1 MKLIHQLFEH
11 FPADQ
16 VFRFLTPFLMAVILP
31 SAEYVIIASFF
42 VFSDTLTGV
51 LASRKKGQKFSS
63 HRLFNTIPKLIA
75 YGTAILIAGM
85 IQWKFMPDFPCI
97 KGITLFVVYI
107 ELKSI
112 DENITTITGESMF
125 NRIIHMINPKRDDR

>member
-1 MKLIHQLFEH
+1 MQ
-11 FPADQ
+11 PALPEQ
-16 VFRFLTPFLMAVILP
+16 ILKFLSPFILAVLLP

-42 VFSDTLTGV
+42 VFCDTLTGV
-51 LASRKKGQKFSS
+51 LAAKKRGEPFNSL
-63 HRLFNTIPKLIA
+63 RLFDTIPKFIA
-75 YGTAILIAGM
+75 YGTAIFIAAVM
-85 IQWKFMPDFPCI
+85 QWKFMPDFPCI

-125 NRIIHMINPKRDDR
+125 KRIIHFINPKRDKP